1 MYIHLYSDSSDCLG
15 SKYCACCWLYW
26 LRISVMCKVRLAMLS
41 RRPPRRVS
49 SSSIA
54 STYSCNINNLRR
66 VTHITIKYI
75 IIPTKICCAASAS
88 PAFWR
93 KSATFCMWQTISCP
107 LAPDISSSSRA
118 WWYLNTALL
127 YPPAHLQNRRRSIT
141 YKGMI
146 QII

>member
-1 MYIHLYSDSSDCLG
+1 MLFFCCGPSGLRQEHQYSDGLGFESLCRFQLCQQILCMYIHLYSDSSDCLG

-54 STYSCNINNLRR
+54 STYSCNINNFRR

-88 PAFWR
+88 PAF
-93 KSATFCMWQTISCP
+93 
-107 LAPDISSSSRA
+107 
-118 WWYLNTALL
+118 
-127 YPPAHLQNRRRSIT
+127 
-141 YKGMI
+141 
-146 QII
+146 